1 MARIAGVDLP
11 RNKHMD
17 RALTYIYGI
26 GLTSARQILDKAD
39 LPYQMNS
46 DDLSGDDVTRI
57 RKIIESDH
65 VVEGDRRR
73 EISMDIKRLM
83 DLGAIEA
90 EGIEEDYRAVGREQ
104 KPMHALVK
112 VLSVALQFGKIAADD
127 DQAALTREF
136 TELLWQKPV
145 KRQENLNA
153 VRKNI
158 SEGIIFIYS
167 TFNNTIITVTDRQGN
182 AFAWSTAGVIG
193 FKGSRKSTPFAA
205 QNALNDA
212 IGKAKEHGLRKVEV
226 RVKGPGP
233 GREAALRA
241 LTTLELD
248 VTRIVDVTPLPHNGC
263 KPPKR
268 RRV

>member
-1 MARIAGVDLP
+1 MAKATKAAG
-11 RNKHMD
+11 K
-17 RALTYIYGI
+17 
-26 GLTSARQILDKAD
+26 SK
-39 LPYQMNS
+39 
-46 DDLSGDDVTRI
+46 
-57 RKIIESDH
+57 
-65 VVEGDRRR
+65 RR
-73 EISMDIKRLM
+73 EK
-83 DLGAIEA
+83 
-90 EGIEEDYRAVGREQ
+90 
-104 KPMHALVK
+104 
-112 VLSVALQFGKIAADD
+112 
-127 DQAALTREF
+127 
-136 TELLWQKPV
+136 
-145 KRQENLNA
+145 
-153 VRKNI
+153 KNI

-212 IGKAKEHGLRKVEV
+212 VGKAKEHGLRKVEV